1 MFYTD
6 IEPPDDSKL
15 VPDKRKIVDDSF
27 IKKVESYMKWQKIED
42 ATIQWNDDTGI
53 HPEMRKSKIHWM
65 NNPEF
70 QRVLI
75 PIYQEV
81 VAKVRHVNDRYWG
94 YRVDGW
100 EPFQYTEYD
109 ESYKGYYDWHM
120 DSGPKNP
127 MEDRARKISFSLG
140 LNDADEYEG
149 GELVLNLGSKSIHS
163 YRLSKGEAL
172 VFPSHILHKVTPVT
186 KGFRKVIVGWGLGP
200 RI

>member
-6 IEPPDDSKL
+6 IEPPDDIKI
-15 VPDKRKIVDDSF
+15 VPDKRKVVDDSF

-42 ATIQWNDDTGI
+42 ATIQWNDDTEVN
-53 HPEMRKSKIHWM
+53 PEMRKSKIHWM

-81 VAKVRHVNDRYWG
+81 VAKVRQVNDRYWG

-109 ESYKGYYDWHM
+109 ESYKGYMIGTWIVDQRILW
-120 DSGPKNP
+120 
-127 MEDRARKISFSLG
+127 KIELG
-140 LNDADEYEG
+140 KFLF
-149 GELVLNLGSKSIHS
+149 L
-163 YRLSKGEAL
+163 
-172 VFPSHILHKVTPVT
+172 
-186 KGFRKVIVGWGLGP
+186 
-200 RI
+200 